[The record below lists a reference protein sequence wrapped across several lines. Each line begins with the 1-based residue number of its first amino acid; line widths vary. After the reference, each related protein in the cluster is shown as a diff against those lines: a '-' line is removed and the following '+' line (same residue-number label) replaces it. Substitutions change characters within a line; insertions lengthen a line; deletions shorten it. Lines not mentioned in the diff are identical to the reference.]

1 MARAL
6 PKIEQEL
13 KTLSEQAEEVKQELH
28 DRYVRYLEILG
39 RSLKKHLP
47 MVTYYICTQTYP
59 DLFLNLSVRERQ
71 ELQEKIREICNDG
84 TKELTSALER
94 AETLKLPSPSKDI
107 RETILKKLPI
117 TEEQLKMLR
126 ERLFQSVKEEEAKTT
141 KNDANTQ
148 EKQSKRSLN
157 IFEEDDDNEEILEIK
172 DDEDI
177 NDEDIN
183 DEDINDEDI
192 NEEDINDKS
201 EDENQT
207 QDPDHPIHLANF
219 LKRVE
224 KVLNDLLQDLSNR
237 TNQLLQSSGILSTK
251 FPPQVLE
258 AAIEAEGSGSAVG
271 NSPNTLNLLIEAEN
285 AKSSK
290 DSTVM
295 QVTAVRLRLGE
306 IEFSE
311 PALSAQRNRIREL
324 GSKIKKL
331 CKYYDKLKRE
341 KAISEAEIAWRSTW
355 YEE

>member
-1 MARAL
+1 MAKSL

-13 KTLSEQAEEVKQELH
+13 KTLAEQAEEVKQELR

-39 RSLKKHLP
+39 RSLKKHLS
-47 MVTYYICTQTYP
+47 MVTYHICTQTYP
-59 DLFLNLSVRERQ
+59 DLFLKLSVRERQ
-71 ELQEKIREICNDG
+71 ELQGKIREICNDG
-84 TKELTSALER
+84 LKELDSALER

-126 ERLFQSVKEEEAKTT
+126 ERLFQSVKEEEDKTT
-141 KNDANTQ
+141 KENESDA
-148 EKQSKRSLN
+148 EKQSKSSVD
-157 IFEEDDDNEEILEIK
+157 IFEEEDDEILEIVG
-172 DDEDI
+172 
-177 NDEDIN
+177 
-183 DEDINDEDI
+183 
-192 NEEDINDKS
+192 EEDESEAEEDTMEEEDEMAEES
-201 EDENQT
+201 EDEEQI

-219 LKRVE
+219 LKQVE
-224 KVLNDLLQDLSNR
+224 TVLADILQDLSNR
-237 TNQLLQSSGILSTK
+237 TNQLLQSSEILSTK

-311 PALSAQRNRIREL
+311 PTLSAQRNRIREL
-324 GSKIKKL
+324 GGKIKKL

-341 KAISEAEIAWRSTW
+341 KAIAEAEEAWRSIW